1 VNAKIKK
8 YLQAGEGVQLD
19 FKQSVSSAAKIAKT
33 MVSFANTR
41 GGILLIGVR
50 DNKSISGIES
60 EDEKYMLDLAGSFY
74 CKPEIIPLITEH
86 IIDGKTILEAE
97 IPNGENKP
105 YYAKGEDGKWW
116 VYVRAEDKSLLA
128 SKTTV
133 DFLHRKYSDVET
145 LLEMGKLEKLILEFI
160 SSKEKTTLNEICK
173 KFNLGRRRVSRILV
187 DLMSLDVVRSHTI
200 EKVEFYTSV
209 NV

>member
-1 VNAKIKK
+1 
-8 YLQAGEGVQLD
+8 
-19 FKQSVSSAAKIAKT
+19 
-33 MVSFANTR
+33 
-41 GGILLIGVR
+41 
-50 DNKSISGIES
+50 
-60 EDEKYMLDLAGSFY
+60 
-74 CKPEIIPLITEH
+74 
-86 IIDGKTILEAE
+86 
-97 IPNGENKP
+97 NGENKP

-160 SSKEKTTLNEICK
+160 ASKEKTTLNEICK